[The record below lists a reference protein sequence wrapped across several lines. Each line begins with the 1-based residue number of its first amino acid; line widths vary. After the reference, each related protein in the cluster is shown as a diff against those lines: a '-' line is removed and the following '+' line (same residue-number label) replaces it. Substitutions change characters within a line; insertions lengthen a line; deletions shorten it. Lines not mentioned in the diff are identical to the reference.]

1 MAKGFVEAVDTNHRE
16 YKRKQIVRTSFE
28 CSRKCQ
34 ISYFAYWLRRKC
46 HTVQK
51 FMTNT
56 LAKTIHHKDDKARG
70 NEANKDYP
78 KGDFLRHQ

>member
-1 MAKGFVEAVDTNHRE
+1 MAKGFVEAADTSRRE

-28 CSRKCQ
+28 RSRMCQ
-34 ISYFAYWLRRKC
+34 ISYFAYRLRRKC

-51 FMTNT
+51 FMTNA
-56 LAKTIHHKDDKARG
+56 LAKTIHHKDDEARG
-70 NEANKDYP
+70 DEANKDHP